1 MADWRV
7 LVVEDDPVVARLHCR
22 FISRVAE
29 FAPVGVASSAVRAH
43 EMVRTLQPHL
53 VLLDIGLPGQSGL
66 ILLRRL
72 RADGLPVEAIVVT
85 AATATTTVHAAVQL
99 GAVDY
104 LVKPF
109 DEQRL
114 RKSMR
119 LFQRRMAMLGGAQL
133 TQGEVDELCSNGPNA
148 LRWLPRTLSSSRL
161 DDVRSVLER
170 EARQVT
176 ADEVAAAAGVARVTA
191 RRYLEYLVTIG
202 QATVEPLVTGP
213 GRPRHVYASARH
225 PGAVGSAQ
233 GDG

>member
-22 FISRVAE
+22 FVGRVAG
-29 FAPVGVASSAVRAH
+29 FVPVGVASGAAQAH

-72 RADGLPVEAIVVT
+72 RADATPVEAIVVT
-85 AATATTTVHAAVQL
+85 AATATATVHAAVQL

-119 LFQRRMAMLGGAQL
+119 LFQRRMAMLGRTQL
-133 TQGEVDELCSNGPNA
+133 TQVEVDELCSNGPNA
-148 LRWLPRTLSSSRL
+148 LRWLPRTLSSARL
-161 DDVRSVLER
+161 DDVRAVLER
-170 EARQVT
+170 EARHVT
-176 ADEVAAAAGVARVTA
+176 ADDVAAETGVARVTA

-202 QATVEPLVTGP
+202 QATMEPLVTGP
-213 GRPRHVYASARH
+213 GRPRHVYAAARH
-225 PGAVGSAQ
+225 RDARSGAR
-233 GDG
+233 